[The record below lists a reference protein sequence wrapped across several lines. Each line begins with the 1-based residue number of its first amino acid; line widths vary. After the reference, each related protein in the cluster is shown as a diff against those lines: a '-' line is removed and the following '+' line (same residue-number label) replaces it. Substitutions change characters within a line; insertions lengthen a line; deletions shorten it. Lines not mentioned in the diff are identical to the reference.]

1 MNKTTLKIAL
11 WIAMPLTCAALL
23 SFTVLQQRT
32 RSVNTPVA
40 QSGDTVPSITAFETG
55 RLDEALKYLDEK
67 MKDFNDEWVNETGN
81 RVRKQVDEA
90 MAKMNFSNV
99 QQQAMEAIRKTDWD
113 KINRDIENASACISK
128 AEIDRKVAKAMTLV
142 KPVDK
147 EKIRNQVNEAMRAI
161 HFDALKIQ
169 MDDLKK
175 QLKDQQHSVDQ
186 HLKTVLPDINDQ
198 LENTKKQLQRLKDAS
213 LQMQRDGLI
222 DNSSTNKIQFIKGKL
237 FINGIQQSDKISEKF
252 KHYFIDN
259 RNSTAKKATIIA
271 V

>member
-1 MNKTTLKIAL
+1 
-11 WIAMPLTCAALL
+11 
-23 SFTVLQQRT
+23 
-32 RSVNTPVA
+32 
-40 QSGDTVPSITAFETG
+40 
-55 RLDEALKYLDEK
+55 
-67 MKDFNDEWVNETGN
+67 
-81 RVRKQVDEA
+81 
-90 MAKMNFSNV
+90 
-99 QQQAMEAIRKTDWD
+99 
-113 KINRDIENASACISK
+113 
-128 AEIDRKVAKAMTLV
+128 
-142 KPVDK
+142 
-147 EKIRNQVNEAMRAI
+147 
-161 HFDALKIQ
+161 